1 MQEKPQ
7 STKEKH
13 KPPLEGGPSEKTDGS
28 KVTSEFQIYH
38 DLDFGQIPLS
48 SA

>member
-13 KPPLEGGPSEKTDGS
+13 KTPLEGGPSEKIDGF

-38 DLDFGQIPLS
+38 DLDFGQTPIS
-48 SA
+48 SV